1 MARFAGF
8 RNVRRR
14 QDSKRWWAGAAVIAL
29 AAGSHAVH
37 GQEVVQPLPSPS
49 SSQLSS
55 ALQRLAQNGND
66 VAALIDAGDA
76 AIGLGDVA
84 AAIGFFGRAQD
95 IAPSNP
101 RISLGMAQ
109 AYTLSRR
116 PVEALR
122 LFAQAERGG
131 IPLKAMAAERGLAFD
146 LVGDAASAQD
156 LYRLALSSGPNED
169 VRRKLA
175 LSQAISGDRAGFE
188 ATLLPLLEKGDFAAF
203 RTRAFGLAILGD
215 TEAAV
220 GIARDMMPGAAS
232 AQIEPYLRYMTQLT
246 PAQQAAAGALG
257 IFPRSTNVGR
267 DDADIAAYTSS
278 GGTVAKA
285 AGSNLAPAGAPLG
298 GETKA
303 RTARQPTSDR
313 RSRRDQ
319 RRVAERAGRRQA
331 AVAPPATPPVDPAP
345 PAQERATAELP
356 AVARSGELPPIVQGP
371 SGAQA
376 ASSAVTDTLPASET
390 VSAPQQP
397 PTPAVPPSA
406 PPSEPRESVLD
417 AFASLDLAE
426 TSSTAP
432 RAGAVD
438 IRTIDVPRETN
449 EPPKPV
455 VPSRSW
461 VQIATGRDLSA
472 LAFDWRRITRNAGG
486 ELAGKKAFTA
496 PWGEAHRLLAG
507 PYGSAKEARAA
518 VSKLKAI
525 GVDSF
530 AFTSARGEEVA
541 ALAGTDAAPDGPPP
555 APANPARNWV
565 QVATG
570 RDRDALAFDW
580 RRISRKAE
588 GVLNGRGPFVAT
600 WGAANR
606 LLSGPYD
613 SDTAAQDVVTRLKQL
628 GIDSF
633 TFASKDGEAVEKLD

>member
-8 RNVRRR
+8 RNVRRL
-14 QDSKRWWAGAAVIAL
+14 QHSKRWWAGAAVVAL
-29 AAGSHAVH
+29 AAGAHSAH

-55 ALQRLAQNGND
+55 ALQRLAQDGND

-84 AAIGFFGRAQD
+84 AAIGFFGRAQE

-101 RISLGMAQ
+101 RISLGMAR

-122 LFAQAERGG
+122 LFAEAERGG
-131 IPLKAMAAERGLAFD
+131 IPLIVMAADRGLAFD
-146 LVGDAASAQD
+146 LVGDAASAQE
-156 LYRLALSSGPNED
+156 LYRLVLSSGPNED
-169 VRRKLA
+169 IRRKLA

-188 ATLLPLLEKGDFAAF
+188 ASLLPLLEKGDFAAF

-215 TEAAV
+215 TDAAV

-257 IFPRSTNVGR
+257 IFPRSSNVGR
-267 DDADIAAYTSS
+267 DDPDIAAYTGSA
-278 GGTVAKA
+278 GTAAKT

-298 GETKA
+298 GRAKA
-303 RTARQPTSDR
+303 RTAREPTSDR
-313 RSRRDQ
+313 RTRRDQ
-319 RRVAERAGRRQA
+319 RRGAERSGRRQA
-331 AVAPPATPPVDPAP
+331 PPSPAAAPPLAPPP
-345 PAQERATAELP
+345 PAQETPAAELP
-356 AVARSGELPPIVQGP
+356 ALASSGELP
-371 SGAQA
+371 
-376 ASSAVTDTLPASET
+376 AVTPDPSSVKT
-390 VSAPQQP
+390 
-397 PTPAVPPSA
+397 PPSA
-406 PPSEPRESVLD
+406 AQDEAAARAEAPLPQPLPARALPPVSLPPEPRESVSE
-417 AFASLDLAE
+417 AFAGLDLGDSA
-426 TSSTAP
+426 STAP

-438 IRTIDVPRETN
+438 IRSIEVPRETN
-449 EPPKPV
+449 ELPKPAI
-455 VPSRSW
+455 PSRNW
-461 VQIATGRDLSA
+461 VQIATGRDVAA
-472 LAFDWRRITRNAGG
+472 LAFDWRRITRSAGG

-496 PWGEAHRLLAG
+496 PWGEANRLLAG
-507 PYGSAKEARAA
+507 PYESAREARAVVA
-518 VSKLKAI
+518 KLTAM

-530 AFTSARGEEVA
+530 AFTSARGEEVT
-541 ALAGTDAAPDGPPP
+541 ALAGTDAAPNGPPP

-570 RDRDALAFDW
+570 RDRDALGFDW
-580 RRISRKAE
+580 RRISRKAD
-588 GVLNGRGPFVAT
+588 GALKGKGPFVAS
-600 WGAANR
+600 WGAATR

-613 SDTAAQDVVTRLKQL
+613 SEAAAQDVVTQLKKL

-633 TFASKDGEAVEKLD
+633 TFSSKDGEPVEKLD